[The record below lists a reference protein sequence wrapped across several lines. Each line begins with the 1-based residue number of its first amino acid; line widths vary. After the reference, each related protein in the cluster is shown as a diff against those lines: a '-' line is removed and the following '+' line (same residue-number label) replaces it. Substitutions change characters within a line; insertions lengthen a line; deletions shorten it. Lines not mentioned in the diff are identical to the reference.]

1 MERSEEY
8 MNKIMLDAFE
18 RHVIIDANIMIQ
30 YESRKLKA
38 YCPESDTFLQF
49 PRAVRQKDSDRRRK
63 FKADVIKA
71 KNERGRIFYR
81 AYKGSIR
88 EIIDGEEVLIG

>member
-8 MNKIMLDAFE
+8 LNKIMLDAFE
-18 RHVIIDANIMIQ
+18 RHVIIDANIMITC
-30 YESRKLKA
+30 EGRKLKA
-38 YCPESDTFLQF
+38 YCPESGTFLQF
-49 PRAVRQKDSDRRRK
+49 PRDIRKISRK

-71 KNERGRIFYR
+71 KNESGRIYYR

-88 EIIDGEEVLIG
+88 EIIDSKEVLIG